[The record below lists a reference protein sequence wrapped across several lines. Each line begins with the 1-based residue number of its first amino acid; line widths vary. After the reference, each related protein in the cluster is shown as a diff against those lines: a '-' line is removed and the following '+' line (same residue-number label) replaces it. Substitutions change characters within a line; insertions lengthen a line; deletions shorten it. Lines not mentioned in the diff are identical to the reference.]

1 MVVCYLVPLHPEEI
15 LLPLSIVFPGA
26 MRTPC
31 VSPLA
36 KTRIIWTEP
45 NDPMKCPFCGTANR
59 DRVLETRTLN
69 EGASIKRR
77 RECESCGRRFTTM
90 EEIEEMKLFVIK
102 GDNRREPFDRQK
114 IVTGMQLACKGRKIG
129 LLALEEA
136 AQEIERMLYNRLE
149 KEVSAG
155 EIGAMVMDRLKAL
168 DQVAYVRF
176 ASVYRQFEDATQ
188 FKEIV
193 NLLRKHNTKKP

>member
-1 MVVCYLVPLHPEEI
+1 
-15 LLPLSIVFPGA
+15 
-26 MRTPC
+26 
-31 VSPLA
+31 
-36 KTRIIWTEP
+36 
-45 NDPMKCPFCGTANR
+45 MKCPFCGVQNR

-77 RECESCGRRFTTM
+77 RECEACGRRFTTM
-90 EEIEEMKLFVIK
+90 EEIEELQLFVIK
-102 GDNRREPFDRQK
+102 SDNRREPFDRTK
-114 IVTGMQLACKGRKIG
+114 IVKGMQLACKGRAIMAD
-129 LLALEEA
+129 ALDEA

-149 KEVSAG
+149 KEVSSREVG
-155 EIGAMVMDRLKAL
+155 EMVMERLKSL

-193 NLLRKHNTKKP
+193 NLLRRRSPRKP